1 MKPQVINSIIK
12 KTVILMTFFFF
23 GISYTQQY
31 NKEVIAKIN
40 IEKNSEFFTFTT
52 TAENLMD
59 TGYSLRYE
67 FMSFKTDAN
76 NNTSK
81 NSQGNRFVL
90 KPHEKLILSTL
101 SLNINEEG
109 KIILVLVFYDLDDKP
124 ISQDRVVL
132 NYNGEQLEIESST
145 PKPIKIIK
153 SDQSKPQDGFEIDGL
168 VIENTITKVG
178 RDFYK
183 YFYTEYRNKQIKTNK
198 NIIIEETL
206 AGFRVRS
213 SKITVKVD
221 GQLVWQFFA
230 QPRKDF
236 LKNMASI
243 ALSRSIAKLQ
253 QIEKQKDNFI
263 HY

>member
-1 MKPQVINSIIK
+1 MNIIIK
-12 KTVILMTFFFF
+12 KTVILMAFFFF
-23 GISYTQQY
+23 IAGYSQQY

-52 TAENLMD
+52 TAENLMA

-67 FMSFKTDAN
+67 LMSFKTDAN

-81 NSQGNRFVL
+81 NSQGERFVL
-90 KPHEKLILSTL
+90 KPHEKLILSSL

-132 NYNGEQLEIESST
+132 KYNGEQLEIET
-145 PKPIKIIK
+145 ANPKPIKIVE
-153 SDQSKPQDGFEIDGL
+153 SDQSTPQDGFEIDGL
-168 VIENTITKVG
+168 VIENSITKAG
-178 RDFYK
+178 RDFYR
-183 YFYTEYRNKQIKTNK
+183 YFYAEYLNKQVKTNK
-198 NIIIEETL
+198 NIVIQEVL
-206 AGFRVRS
+206 AGFNLRS

-221 GQLVWQFFA
+221 NKLVWQFFA

-236 LKNMASI
+236 LKKMASI
-243 ALSRSIAKLQ
+243 AISRSIAQLQ

>member
-1 MKPQVINSIIK
+1 MTPQALHRIIK
-12 KTVILMTFFFF
+12 KTVILMIFFFF
-23 GISYTQQY
+23 IVGFSQQY

-40 IEKNSEFFTFTT
+40 VEKNSEFFTFTS
-52 TAENLMD
+52 TAENLMA

-67 FMSFKTDAN
+67 LMSFKTDTN

-81 NSQGNRFVL
+81 NSQENRFVL
-90 KPHEKLILSTL
+90 KPHEKLILSSL
-101 SLNINEEG
+101 SLNTNEEG
-109 KIILVLVFYDLDDKP
+109 KIILVLVFYNLDDKP

-132 NYNGEQLEIESST
+132 KYNGEQLEIEPTNS
-145 PKPIKIIK
+145 KPIKIVE
-153 SDQSKPQDGFEIDGL
+153 SDQSTPQDGFEIDGL
-168 VIENTITKVG
+168 VIENTITKAG
-178 RDFYK
+178 LDFYR
-183 YFYTEYRNKQIKTNK
+183 YYYTEYLNKQIKTNK
-198 NIIIEETL
+198 NIIIEEVL
-206 AGFRVRS
+206 AGFSIRS

-221 GQLVWQFFA
+221 NQLVWQFFT

-236 LKNMASI
+236 LKKMASV

>member
-1 MKPQVINSIIK
+1 MKSQVIQSKFK
-12 KTVILMTFFFF
+12 KTVILMTFFFVVTGF
-23 GISYTQQY
+23 SQQY

-40 IEKNSEFFTFTT
+40 VEKNSEFFTFTT
-52 TAENLMD
+52 TAENLMA

-67 FMSFKTDAN
+67 LMSFKTDAN

-81 NSQGNRFVL
+81 NSQENRFVL
-90 KPHEKLILSTL
+90 SPHEKLILSSL

-132 NYNGEQLEIESST
+132 TYNGEQLEIET
-145 PKPIKIIK
+145 TNPKPIKIVE
-153 SDQSKPQDGFEIDGL
+153 SDQSKPQDGFEIEGL
-168 VIENTITKVG
+168 VIENTVTKAG
-178 RDFYK
+178 RDFYR
-183 YFYTEYRNKQIKTNK
+183 YYYSEYLNKQIKTDK
-198 NIIIEETL
+198 NIIIEEAL
-206 AGFRVRS
+206 AGFSIRS

-221 GQLVWQFFA
+221 NQLVWQFFA

-236 LKNMASI
+236 LKKMASA

-253 QIEKQKDNFI
+253 QIEKQKDNI
-263 HY
+263 IQY

>member
-1 MKPQVINSIIK
+1 MRPQKLNIVIK
-12 KTVILMTFFFF
+12 KTVILMAFFFF
-23 GISYTQQY
+23 IAGYSQQY
-31 NKEVIAKIN
+31 NKQVIAKIN

-52 TAENLMD
+52 TAENLMP

-67 FMSFKTDAN
+67 LMSFKTDAN

-90 KPHEKLILSTL
+90 KPHEKLILSSL

-132 NYNGEQLEIESST
+132 NYNGEQLEVET
-145 PKPIKIIK
+145 TNPKPIKIIE

-168 VIENTITKVG
+168 VIENTITKAG
-178 RDFYK
+178 RDFYR
-183 YFYTEYRNKQIKTNK
+183 YYYAEYLNKNIKTNK
-198 NIIIEETL
+198 NIIIEEVL
-206 AGFRVRS
+206 AGFSIRS

-221 GQLVWQFFA
+221 NQLVWQFFA

-236 LKNMASI
+236 LKKMANA

>member
-1 MKPQVINSIIK
+1 MKLQLVNIIVK
-12 KTVILMTFFFF
+12 KTVILMTFFFL
-23 GISYTQQY
+23 GICYSQQY
-31 NKEVIAKIN
+31 NKEVVAKIN
-40 IEKNSEFFTFTT
+40 VEKNSEFFTFTT
-52 TAENLMD
+52 TAENLMA

-67 FMSFKTDAN
+67 LMSFKTDAN

-124 ISQDRVVL
+124 IGQDRIVL
-132 NYNGEQLEIESST
+132 KYNGEQLEIETST
-145 PKPIKIIK
+145 PEPIRIIE
-153 SDQSKPQDGFEIDGL
+153 SDQSKPQDGFEVSGL

-178 RDFYK
+178 RDFYR
-183 YFYTEYRNKQIKTNK
+183 YFYTEYRNKQIKTSK
-198 NIIIEETL
+198 NIIVEEVL
-206 AGFRVRS
+206 AGFSVRS
-213 SKITVKVD
+213 SKISVKVD
-221 GQLVWQFFA
+221 NQLVWQFFA

-236 LKNMASI
+236 LKKMAS
-243 ALSRSIAKLQ
+243 AAMSRSIAKLQ